1 ADGPGAPAQ
10 RRLGHGVS
18 ERSLTPSLSVPRWRG
33 WTACAQLD
41 SQWPGGR
48 SSVQRS
54 ISRRDTMAMTSLE
67 RAEAAEHAM
76 SQELD
81 RIVVK
86 SAIYT
91 SGERDPRQP
100 LPPQQ
105 SQGKLYMMGHDPRL
119 PLMPEKP
126 T

>member
-1 ADGPGAPAQ
+1 MARRPIIVSTFDFPEGP
-10 RRLGHGVS
+10 
-18 ERSLTPSLSVPRWRG
+18 
-33 WTACAQLD
+33 
-41 SQWPGGR
+41 
-48 SSVQRS
+48 
-54 ISRRDTMAMTSLE
+54 MAMTSLE

-105 SQGKLYMMGHDPRL
+105 AQGKLYMMGGDPPPSGPALLPRRGLRVQVPRL
-119 PLMPEKP
+119 LHPAIRR
-126 T
+126 